1 MKLLTLVMNLH
12 LLHLNLTQHPAIYN
26 IHTHTRTKIHQP
38 FVLLLICL
46 AGSKKRIKNGRAY

>member
-26 IHTHTRTKIHQP
+26 IHTH
-38 FVLLLICL
+38 
-46 AGSKKRIKNGRAY
+46 KNPPTFCASSDLFGWL